1 MNIVYSDNLAD
12 NKMLTTLLNTNI
24 NGSGRFWQSIYDAN
38 YNADSDKRQFRFDLE
53 YLL

>member
-24 NGSGRFWQSIYDAN
+24 NDSGRFWQSIYDAN
-38 YNADSDKRQFRFDLE
+38 YNADRDKRQFRFDLE